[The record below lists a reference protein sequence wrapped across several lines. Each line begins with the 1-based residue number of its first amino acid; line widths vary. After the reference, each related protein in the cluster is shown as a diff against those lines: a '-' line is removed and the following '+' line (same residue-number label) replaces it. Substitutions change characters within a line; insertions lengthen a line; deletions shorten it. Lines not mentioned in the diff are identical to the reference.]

1 MGWQDAPV
9 VGGGWQSAPVVNQP
23 TAAGNPAAPTEE
35 PSFVDQLKRQA
46 GLTLRMPI
54 DAAMAIPLAGAEFLH
69 GAKNLVT
76 GGNSSAMRAYDD
88 TMGGVFGKPE
98 TGIEKGVNLVGT
110 TVLGSKLPGPN
121 IPGGAPEAFQSAP
134 KQIGRLGELARS
146 LSNRFLPGGARRIAD
161 NEWDKIAG
169 DADSKQALRN
179 AIVGAKE
186 YVAGSKPTA
195 AQALADT
202 PEGLPIIA
210 MERKLSAIGN
220 GERGVK
226 APSVRFKIN
235 KLAQESAR
243 KDAEV
248 ARDAVTIPIMKESL
262 KTANETTQ
270 KFDDLGERIVD
281 RFYSKASALQTKGG
295 FETLGA
301 QMESG
306 SKGLYPKPDGPV
318 AAKVAAKLGKKA
330 GTGEEGIG
338 FHTVKGAPKVP
349 PRYTPHAAVAKEAA
363 SASDDTAAII
373 ATRQSELSAAE
384 RELAALEATGAKP
397 MQMDALQQKI
407 AGLRDKP
414 GNYSDDVIRKT
425 MDSLSKKVR
434 ESVEKFG
441 RLDADELYK
450 IRKNLGQDI
459 EASYGDNVK
468 PNRKFNAIL
477 ERDIQVAFDDTIEAA
492 GAKRWKEYLGEYSKR
507 SQAIED
513 DVSRSEK
520 ANEVASRVTM
530 GLYDHLGDHGGTG
543 ISGLVGH
550 NVWMANAAM
559 RAAGK
564 RLTPKV
570 ATEMTTDALEP
581 QRILAALERMME
593 KQGRGKAMREFTNKY
608 GATALANALARQQE
622 QE

>member
-1 MGWQDAPV
+1 MASPWDIVEEKPLQA
-9 VGGGWQSAPVVNQP
+9 
-23 TAAGNPAAPTEE
+23 AAPASANPWTVVAETPAEE

-46 GLTLRMPI
+46 GLALRIPV
-54 DAAMAIPLAGAEFLH
+54 DAAMSIPLAGAEFLH

-76 GGNSSAMRAYDD
+76 GGNSSAISAYED

-98 TGIEKGVNLVGT
+98 TGIEKGVNIAGT
-110 TVLGSKLPGPN
+110 MLLGSKLPGPN
-121 IPGGAPEAFQSAP
+121 IPNAAPEAFQSAP
-134 KQIGRLGELARS
+134 KPVGKITELARS
-146 LSNRFLPGGARRIAD
+146 LSNRFLPGGARRVAD

-179 AIVGAKE
+179 ALVGAKE

-195 AQALADT
+195 GQALADT

-210 MERKLSAIGN
+210 MERKLSAMGS

-226 APSVRFKIN
+226 APSVRFEIN
-235 KLAQESAR
+235 RLAQESAR

-248 ARDAVTIPIMKESL
+248 ARDAVTDPMRKTAL
-262 KTANETTQ
+262 KLANETTQ

-281 RFYSKASALQTKGG
+281 RFYSKASALQTKGQID
-295 FETLGA
+295 TLGA
-301 QMESG
+301 QAG
-306 SKGLYPKPDGPV
+306 SSAKNWHQTWYPQEGN
-318 AAKVAAKLGKKA
+318 AKLA
-330 GTGEEGIG
+330 VDA
-338 FHTVKGAPKVP
+338 VK
-349 PRYTPHAAVAKEAA
+349 
-363 SASDDTAAII
+363 ASDDTAAIV
-373 ATRQSELSAAE
+373 ATRQAELSSAE
-384 RELAALEATGAKP
+384 KELAALEATGAKP
-397 MQMDALQQKI
+397 MRMDALQQKI
-407 AGLRDKP
+407 ANLRDKP

-459 EASYGDNVK
+459 EASYGENVK
-468 PNRKFNAIL
+468 PNRKFNAML
-477 ERDIQVAFDDTIEAA
+477 ERDIQIAFDDTIEAA
-492 GAKRWKEYLGEYSKR
+492 GGKGWKKYLEEYSKR
-507 SQAIED
+507 SQAIEA
-513 DVSRSEK
+513 DVARSDK

-530 GLYDHLGDHGGTG
+530 GMYDHLGDHGGTG
-543 ISGLVGH
+543 VSGLIGH

-570 ATEMTTDALEP
+570 ATEMTKDALDP
-581 QRILAALERMME
+581 LQLAAALERMAA
-593 KQGRGKAMREFTNKY
+593 KQGRGKAMQEFTNKY
-608 GATALANALARQQE
+608 GKTALINALARQQE